1 MAGDESID
9 WRRLREFAG
18 TELTKSY
25 VLSWQLDGETLR
37 IDVDLQLDPDHPF
50 YEKPRPAEKVCIRP
64 ASIEFPYCASVRSDS
79 TDDDGALAETV
90 SKLAL
95 GAIHG
100 MRRMHDGPY
109 ELTGEFGCVT
119 IDAERPILKL
129 QSV

>member
-18 TELTKSY
+18 IELTKSY

-37 IDVDLQLDPDHPF
+37 IDVDLQLDSDHPF

-64 ASIEFPYCASVRSDS
+64 GSIEFPCCDSVRSDS

>member
-18 TELTKSY
+18 IELTKSY

-37 IDVDLQLDPDHPF
+37 IDVDLQLNPDHPF

-64 ASIEFPYCASVRSDS
+64 ASIEFPYCESVRFDS
-79 TDDDGALAETV
+79 TDADGALADTV
-90 SKLAL
+90 AKLAL

-109 ELTGEFGCVT
+109 ELSGEFGCVT
-119 IDAERPILKL
+119 IEAERPILKL
-129 QSV
+129 RSV